1 MQYLVP
7 LNNDEPFKKVF
18 GDKWISKAFL
28 EDMLGVEITEI
39 ELLSTDFKIT
49 SASSVVRFD
58 FRCRIN
64 EQYVIIEM
72 QQDYHD
78 YLIQRFY
85 LYHCLSTGLQLEII
99 KDKVAFNNA
108 GKEVVIK
115 RYTELKPV
123 ISIIWMSE
131 TNFGF
136 KEDFVEFNTYPK
148 MVADFINDDT
158 VWSQDKPAILTL
170 RNQLRTY
177 LNSTEY
183 HLDFH
188 TQNRLIYVF
197 QNNVVKNKQ
206 NKPYV
211 KWFEFAQKTRHKKN
225 QATDF
230 QPYVNNLIFS
240 EMIKR
245 LSTQWMEPDELRA
258 MMGNEAYEAAKKL
271 TEQDREQDRL
281 DKIYDQFYQAF
292 GDQVREEKAA
302 ALWKL
307 TMAYQDFGE
316 KERAFLADKAKKEQ
330 EIAKKEQELAKVEQ
344 EKAQLEQAKLK
355 AEQEKAQLRQAKVK
369 AEQEKAK
376 AEKEIAKMEQEKAKK
391 EQEILKEKA
400 EKKAE
405 HAAMKRLLKAEQEK
419 AKKEKETLLKAEQEK
434 AKKEKEI
441 LLKAEQE
448 KAKKEKEI
456 LLKAEQEKE
465 LLVRIKL
472 VQKMF
477 NKGNS
482 VETIADLL
490 DESVLQVQAWIQK
503 MV

>member
-39 ELLSTDFKIT
+39 ELISTDFKIT
-49 SASSVVRFD
+49 IAASIVRFD

-64 EQYVIIEM
+64 GKYVIIEM

-85 LYHCLSTGLQLEII
+85 LYHCLNTGLQLEVI
-99 KDKVAFNNA
+99 KDKTELNSA
-108 GKEVVIK
+108 GKEIITK

-148 MVADFINDDT
+148 MLADFINDDT
-158 VWSQDKPAILTL
+158 IWSQNKPAILAL
-170 RNQLRTY
+170 RNQLRIY
-177 LNSTEY
+177 LNRTEY
-183 HLDFH
+183 NLDFH
-188 TQNRLIYVF
+188 AQNRLIYIF

-206 NKPYV
+206 DKPYV

-225 QATDF
+225 QAADF

-258 MMGNEAYEAAKKL
+258 MMGNEAYEAAKKWM
-271 TEQDREQDRL
+271 EHDREQERL

-292 GDQVREEKAA
+292 GDQLREEKAA
-302 ALWKL
+302 DMWKL
-307 TMAYQDFGE
+307 TMAHQDFGVE
-316 KERAFLADKAKKEQ
+316 RRAFLAD
-330 EIAKKEQELAKVEQ
+330 
-344 EKAQLEQAKLK
+344 QARKD
-355 AEQEKAQLRQAKVK
+355 Q
-369 AEQEKAK
+369 
-376 AEKEIAKMEQEKAKK
+376 EIAKMEQEKAKA
-391 EQEILKEKA
+391 EQEKA
-400 EKKAE
+400 
-405 HAAMKRLLKAEQEK
+405 KAEQEK
-419 AKKEKETLLKAEQEK
+419 AKAEQQIEQEKAERKRLLKEEREKKQQLLKAEKEKSKKEREQLLKTEKEK
-434 AKKEKEI
+434 AKKEKEL
-441 LLKAEQE
+441 LLKTE
-448 KAKKEKEI
+448 KEKQR
-456 LLKAEQEKE
+456 LS
-465 LLVRIKL
+465 RIKL

-477 NKGNS
+477 HKGNS
-482 VETIADLL
+482 IETIADLL
-490 DESVLQVQAWIQK
+490 EVSVSQVQAWLEIIL
-503 MV
+503 

>member
-39 ELLSTDFKIT
+39 ELISTDFKIT
-49 SASSVVRFD
+49 IAASIVRFD

-64 EQYVIIEM
+64 GKYVIIEM

-85 LYHCLSTGLQLEII
+85 LYHCLNTGLQLEVI
-99 KDKVAFNNA
+99 KDKTELNSA
-108 GKEVVIK
+108 GKEIITK

-148 MVADFINDDT
+148 MLADFINDDT
-158 VWSQDKPAILTL
+158 IWSQNKPAILAL
-170 RNQLRTY
+170 RNQLRIY
-177 LNSTEY
+177 LNRTEY
-183 HLDFH
+183 NLDFH
-188 TQNRLIYVF
+188 AQNRLIYIF

-206 NKPYV
+206 DKPYV

-225 QATDF
+225 QAADF

-258 MMGNEAYEAAKKL
+258 MMGNEAYEAAKKWM
-271 TEQDREQDRL
+271 EHDREQERL

-292 GDQVREEKAA
+292 GDKLREEKAA
-302 ALWKL
+302 DMWKL
-307 TMAYQDFGE
+307 TMAHQDFGVE
-316 KERAFLADKAKKEQ
+316 RRAFLADQARKDQ
-330 EIAKKEQELAKVEQ
+330 EIAKMEQ
-344 EKAQLEQAKLK
+344 EKT
-355 AEQEKAQLRQAKVK
+355 K

-376 AEKEIAKMEQEKAKK
+376 AEQEKAKAEQQIEQEKA
-391 EQEILKEKA
+391 ER
-400 EKKAE
+400 
-405 HAAMKRLLKAEQEK
+405 KRLLKEEREKKQQLLKAEKEKSKKEREQLLKTEKEK
-419 AKKEKETLLKAEQEK
+419 AKKEKELLLKTE
-434 AKKEKEI
+434 KEKQR
-441 LLKAEQE
+441 LS
-448 KAKKEKEI
+448 
-456 LLKAEQEKE
+456 
-465 LLVRIKL
+465 RIKL

-477 NKGNS
+477 HKGNS
-482 VETIADLL
+482 IETIADLL
-490 DESVLQVQAWIQK
+490 EVSVSQVQAWLEIIL
-503 MV
+503 